1 MMSDKLQ
8 IWAVFL
14 FEYKM
19 GCKAAHDI
27 NNAFGLGIV
36 NKCTVQGWFKKFCKG
51 GKSLEVA

>member
-8 IWAVFL
+8 IWEVFL

-19 GCKAAHDI
+19 GCKAAHNI